1 MILPVIFIF
10 IGDFKSI
17 LAVDMLF
24 YSLSLLLEISALIY
38 LRVKAPNLQCSWK
51 IPLDVTGLAAMF
63 TPTILICLYVIFS
76 ASLKDFIVAVVILA
90 VCILLLLGGYLLKGS
105 NPGLFHA
112 SQDVKHVEKLDEA
125 AA

>member
-1 MILPVIFIF
+1 MPVIFIF
-10 IGDFKSI
+10 TGDFKSI

-38 LRVKAPNLQCSWK
+38 LRVKAPNLQSSWK

-76 ASLKDFIVAVVILA
+76 ASLKDLIVAVVILA

-112 SQDVKHVEKLDEA
+112 SQDVKHVEKLDGA